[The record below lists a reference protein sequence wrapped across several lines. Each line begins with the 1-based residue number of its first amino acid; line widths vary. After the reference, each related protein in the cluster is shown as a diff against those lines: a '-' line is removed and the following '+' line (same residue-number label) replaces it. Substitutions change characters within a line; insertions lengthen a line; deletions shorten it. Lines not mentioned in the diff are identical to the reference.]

1 MLEQEVRLTAETE
14 MVQIWLLLSIADG
27 YEMIGETKRA
37 LSLLDQWRV
46 VRDKLDIGG
55 GDSLFYCLR
64 ARLSLRDSSDDQ
76 AEKNFRKAIEMAVVR
91 HARSWELRSSLG
103 LAQLLAKQGRRDE
116 ARTMLAESIT
126 GSAKAST
133 PLI

>member
-1 MLEQEVRLTAETE
+1 LLEQEMRLTAETE

-46 VRDKLDIGG
+46 VRDKLGIGGG

-64 ARLSLRDSSDDQ
+64 ARLFPFATAPMIRPKKD
-76 AEKNFRKAIEMAVVR
+76 FRKAIEMAVVR
-91 HARSWELRSSLG
+91 HARSWELRY
-103 LAQLLAKQGRRDE
+103 LAGSRAV
-116 ARTMLAESIT
+116 AR
-126 GSAKAST
+126 
-133 PLI
+133 

>member
-1 MLEQEVRLTAETE
+1 LLEQEMRLTAETE

-46 VRDKLDIGG
+46 VRDKLGIGG

-64 ARLSLRDSSDDQ
+64 ARLSLHGGSDDE

-91 HARSWELRSSLG
+91 HTRSWELRSSLG

-133 PLI
+133 P